1 MNETQEPV
9 ENTSTERTSELAQTL
24 VAESAQ
30 AALPKKI
37 TKEDLEKES
46 YTKRG
51 KILLW
56 TRTILFLL
64 LSSFL
69 VSFAAYSL
77 IAPNDFTIGGVS
89 GIAILLNVAFG
100 IKQSII
106 IFAVNMPLVIFSFF
120 FVKKKF
126 AILSAAHILLQTLW
140 MMLIE
145 LLFPQFQIQ
154 FGDGGE
160 KIFAAIAGGLC
171 IGVAVAL
178 AFKIGGSTGGAD
190 IIAVIIQKKV
200 NAGSIARVIFMI
212 NCIIIGSSVFVF
224 YKLNADGSINYG
236 ATLLPIMM
244 SVFESYMESK
254 ANESIT
260 NGFHSAIEF
269 RVITSKPEE
278 IGLALMK
285 ELNRG
290 VTAIPAQG
298 MYTKANYTMLLCVVG
313 KRQVTTL
320 KRIVKQIDPDSF
332 AVTSTVSQVMGL
344 GFYSEEL

>member
-1 MNETQEPV
+1 MNEQQDTPITPAIAE
-9 ENTSTERTSELAQTL
+9 EETAQ
-24 VAESAQ
+24 S
-30 AALPKKI
+30 ALPKKI
-37 TKEDLEKES
+37 TREDLQKEAT
-46 YTKRG
+46 TKRG
-51 KILLW
+51 KVLYW
-56 TRTILFLL
+56 TRTVLCLL

-69 VSFAAYSL
+69 VSFSAYSL
-77 IAPNDFTIGGVS
+77 IMPNDFTVGGAS
-89 GIAILLNVAFG
+89 GIAILLDVAFH
-100 IKQSII
+100 IPQYIIVFSI
-106 IFAVNMPLVIFSFF
+106 NLPLVIFSFF

-140 MMLIE
+140 LALIE
-145 LLFPQFQIQ
+145 LLFPEFQIA

-160 KIFAAIAGGLC
+160 KIFGAIAGGLC

-200 NAGSIARVIFMI
+200 NAGSIARVIFFI

-224 YKLNADGSINYG
+224 YQLNPDGSINYG

-269 RVITSKPEE
+269 RIITDKPEE
-278 IGLALMK
+278 MSLALMK
-285 ELNRG
+285 ELSRG
-290 VTAIPAQG
+290 VTAMPAQG
-298 MYTKANYTMLLCVVG
+298 MYTKENHTMLLCVVG

-320 KRIVKQIDPDSF
+320 RRIVKQIDPDAF
-332 AVTSTVSQVMGL
+332 AITSSVSQIIGL
-344 GFYSEEL
+344 GFFSGDM